1 MYCYSKEGLK
11 DENEHLK
18 ACIRQLENKITSLTG
33 QTALPSNGTSPL
45 KLRTISLEG
54 EKYLD
59 EQDPW
64 ILVGSQNNRKIRK
77 TEVQRRGSGKESES
91 DPQEIRAI
99 NTQTKKGNKATTEN
113 KQKMK

>member
-1 MYCYSKEGLK
+1 MASVTINTYHSSEEGLK

-64 ILVGSQNNRKIRK
+64 ILFESKNRKNPRLK
-77 TEVQRRGSGKESES
+77 S
-91 DPQEIRAI
+91 
-99 NTQTKKGNKATTEN
+99 N
-113 KQKMK
+113 